1 MKKAMILG
9 VITLTLAAC
18 ADTRSHISSNATSWE
33 HKEYEVGKAKQD
45 LDEQQRE
52 TARHGE
58 AQRVYKNGVPT
69 FR

>member
-1 MKKAMILG
+1 MKKI
-9 VITLTLAAC
+9 ITFSMLAIVLAAC
-18 ADTRSHISSNATSWE
+18 ADTRSHISKDAVSWE
-33 HKEYEVGKAKQD
+33 HKEYEVGQANQE
-45 LDEQQRE
+45 LDNEQQE